1 MRSLSGIIRDNSKLE
16 AVAAKHGIKVLYPGI
31 GTQAF
36 KEAQAKPEPV
46 KYTGHDPVHL
56 GLQSHS
62 IGSEYPWTVQGRG
75 AGYQAAHL
83 LNGTESPIYDRCA
96 HAQKALE
103 VFKAEGRW
111 IDQDEA
117 VALTGVS
124 GPYVPPVAH

>member
-1 MRSLSGIIRDNSKLE
+1 MRSLSNIIRDNAKLE
-16 AVAAKHGIKVLYPGI
+16 DIAAKHGINVLFPGI
-31 GTQAF
+31 GTKAHAASVA
-36 KEAQAKPEPV
+36 KAQEV
-46 KYTGHDPVHL
+46 KYTGHDPVHA

-83 LNGTESPIYDRCA
+83 LDGTESPIYDRCA

-117 VALTGVS
+117 VTLTGVS